1 MRSKRLPCLRFSLA
15 IVILAS
21 CIGCDQATKTIAT
34 NSLMGIPPHSFLA
47 DTVRLDYALN
57 SGGFL
62 SLGDDLPIQYRK
74 WIFIGFNSCLMLGLT
89 AFLLVKRE
97 LPIAIFVALSYIL
110 AGGVGNLID
119 RVTNNG
125 LVIDFINLGFGPL
138 RTGVFNVADIAVTFG
153 AIALGYFSLKG
164 KDDDLL
170 RIR

>member
-1 MRSKRLPCLRFSLA
+1 M
-15 IVILAS
+15 
-21 CIGCDQATKTIAT
+21 ATK
-34 NSLMGIPPHSFLA
+34 SLMGVPPHSFLA

-62 SLGDDLPIQYRK
+62 SLGDDLPILLRK

-89 AFLLVKRE
+89 VFLLIKPE
-97 LPIAIFVALSYIL
+97 LPIAVFVALSSIL

-119 RVTNNG
+119 RLTNDG

-153 AIALGYFSLKG
+153 AIALGYLSLKG
-164 KDDDLL
+164 KDVEVSTPKSSVE
-170 RIR
+170 

>member
-1 MRSKRLPCLRFSLA
+1 
-15 IVILAS
+15 
-21 CIGCDQATKTIAT
+21 
-34 NSLMGIPPHSFLA
+34 
-47 DTVRLDYALN
+47 
-57 SGGFL
+57 
-62 SLGDDLPIQYRK
+62 
-74 WIFIGFNSCLMLGLT
+74 MLGLT
-89 AFLLVKRE
+89 AFLLAKRE
-97 LPIAIFVALSYIL
+97 LPIAEFVALSYIL

-170 RIR
+170 RIK